1 MIDDGESVSPPS
13 TPLSSGI
20 RLIPDVDRD
29 DPDHGGQANGNG
41 PSGVVGSLKKRRKLS
56 NDSSSQ
62 YGDFS
67 GLLTGS
73 LLDGY
78 RFIEKFNRDMMDQFL
93 DYQRRVAASQIRW
106 EQERYRQEQLAT
118 EHWRQ
123 ETREHEKQMFTIF
136 CGVLSQCN
144 SALNILLKAR
154 LDQGDQESLR
164 RPPTSASSST
174 SKMDQ
179 SSSSSSGAEDKSPPS
194 SSSGQENSAS
204 N

>member
-1 MIDDGESVSPPS
+1 MSPPS
-13 TPLSSGI
+13 TPLSNGI
-20 RLIPDVDRD
+20 RLISDVDRED
-29 DPDHGGQANGNG
+29 HEHGG
-41 PSGVVGSLKKRRKLS
+41 PSTVSNNSNASGGGLKKRRKLS

-144 SALNILLKAR
+144 SALNILIKAR
-154 LDQGDQESLR
+154 LDEGDQDSPG
-164 RPPTSASSST
+164 RPQTSHSSST

-179 SSSSSSGAEDKSPPS
+179 SSSSSSGDEDKSQPS
-194 SSSGQENSAS
+194 SRSGQESAS